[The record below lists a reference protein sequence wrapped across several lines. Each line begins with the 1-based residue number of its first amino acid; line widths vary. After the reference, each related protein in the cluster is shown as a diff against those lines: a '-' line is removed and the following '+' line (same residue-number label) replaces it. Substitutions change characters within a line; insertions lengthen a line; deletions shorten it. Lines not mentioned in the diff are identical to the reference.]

1 MNSIKHYQAKIQK
14 LQETTKNIYN
24 TMAKLNDML
33 MTTAVQLEHFNG
45 DKSEKAIAKNAAA
58 RCRLAIKYLKADD
71 FRGDIS
77 E

>member
-24 TMAKLNDML
+24 TMAKLKDTL
-33 MTTAVQLEHFNG
+33 VAAAVQLEYFDG
-45 DKSEKAIAKNAAA
+45 DKSEKAIAKQAAA

-71 FRGDIS
+71 FRGDIN